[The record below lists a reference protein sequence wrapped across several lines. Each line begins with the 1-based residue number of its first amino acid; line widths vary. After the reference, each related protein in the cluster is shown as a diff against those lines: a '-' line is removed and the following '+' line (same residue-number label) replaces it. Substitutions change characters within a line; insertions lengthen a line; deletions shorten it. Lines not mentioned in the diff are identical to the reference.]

1 MSDQTQTQG
10 QVPGFQ
16 TADHNIND
24 VLAAV
29 EAGTVTAGDA
39 LKQEEERGE
48 EARSSLLEK
57 LRAVLNPPA
66 NDAPA
71 PKAGGKVKVRVNPK
85 RGVKGIAYYDPEQK
99 VTVSEKPVTVERT
112 AFIKQRLLSGELVEA

>member
-1 MSDQTQTQG
+1 MSDQTQTPAQA
-10 QVPGFQ
+10 FQ
-16 TADHNIND
+16 TADHNITD

-48 EARSSLLEK
+48 EARSSLIDK
-57 LRAVLNPPA
+57 LKAILNPPA
-66 NDAPA
+66 NDTPAA

-99 VTVSEKPVTVERT
+99 VTVSEKAVTVERT

>member
-1 MSDQTQTQG
+1 MSDQTQAQA
-10 QVPGFQ
+10 FQ
-16 TADHNIND
+16 TADHNITD

-29 EAGTVTAGDA
+29 EAGTISVGDA

-57 LRAVLNPPA
+57 LRAIINPPT
-66 NDAPA
+66 NDPPA
-71 PKAGGKVKVRVNPK
+71 PKASGKVKVRVNPK
-85 RGVKGIAYYDPEQK
+85 RGVTGIAYYDPEQK

>member
-1 MSDQTQTQG
+1 MSDQTHSQG
-10 QVPGFQ
+10 QAFQ
-16 TADHNIND
+16 TADHNIAD

-48 EARSSLLEK
+48 EARSSLIDK
-57 LRAVLNPPA
+57 LKAILNPPA
-66 NDAPA
+66 NDTPAA
-71 PKAGGKVKVRVNPK
+71 PKVGGKVKVRVNPK

-99 VTVSEKPVTVERT
+99 VTVSEKAVTVERT

>member
-1 MSDQTQTQG
+1 MSDQAQA

-57 LRAVLNPPA
+57 LRAILNPPA
-66 NDAPA
+66 NDAPAA

-99 VTVSEKPVTVERT
+99 ATIGEKPVTVERT